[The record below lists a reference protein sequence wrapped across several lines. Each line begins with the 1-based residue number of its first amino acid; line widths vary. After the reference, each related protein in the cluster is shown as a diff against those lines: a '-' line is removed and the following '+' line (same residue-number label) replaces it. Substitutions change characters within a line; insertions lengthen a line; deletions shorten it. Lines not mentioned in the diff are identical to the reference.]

1 MRETKKTIET
11 SMCLSI
17 FLLSFYSWI
26 KFFINEGESITSKN
40 QIEIE
45 VMHGRDTTIHACY
58 CLESKGEWSERR
70 REIYSLCCSWL
81 RVVLKW
87 LKNSLFP
94 PLFFERESKESEC
107 LQVSQDLLSCL
118 DLFFTWSNR
127 LDFTDITTSEYDD
140 LFPFSRS
147 RFWSVSSF
155 CIQA

>member
-45 VMHGRDTTIHACY
+45 VMHGRDTAIHACY
-58 CLESKGEWSERR
+58 CLESKGGMIWKEERD
-70 REIYSLCCSWL
+70 IQF
-81 RVVLKW
+81 VLLVIKSR
-87 LKNSLFP
+87 LEVTQELSFSSP
-94 PLFFERESKESEC
+94 FFERESKESEC

-127 LDFTDITTSEYDD
+127 LAFTDITTSEYDD